1 MKKIDNAANMEVT
14 FSKRRSGI
22 FKQAE
27 ILSLLSDA
35 QISLIMCFSNNK
47 FYDFVTPNTTHKEIF
62 HRYQKA
68 SGVDLWQTQYQKM
81 QEELRNLRDTNNKL
95 GRAIRQR
102 MGKDLHDMRFDE
114 IFELEQ
120 TMISALD
127 HLNKEK
133 VKIIKRMENTLD
145 KKVSGME
152 NEQREM
158 INMEGDYL
166 REVAV
171 ANPNSEYGVTHLL
184 TYHGHVMNSA

>member
-133 VKIIKRMENTLD
+133 V
-145 KKVSGME
+145 SGME